1 MKRNH
6 FRRRLLIA
14 ILVLLI
20 GATIGING
28 WVSRSAREQLYAD
41 IGQIPHRKVGL
52 LLGTSPQ
59 GKNGSVNPYYRHR
72 INAAIALYKAGKVD
86 YLLVSGDN
94 GTREYNEPE
103 AMQADLIAGGVPA
116 DRIVLDYAGFRTLDS
131 IVRCKEVFG
140 EDNIVIIS
148 QQFHNE
154 RALFIARYRGIKA
167 IAFNAEDIS
176 MKRGFLVQAREKLA
190 RVKMVL
196 DLLVNKGPKFY
207 GDRIEIGPAA
217 VTPALN

>member
-1 MKRNH
+1 MKRKH
-6 FRRRLLIA
+6 FWRRFFIA
-14 ILVLLI
+14 ALVLLI
-20 GATIGING
+20 VATYGINE
-28 WVSRSAREQLYAD
+28 WVVRSAREQLYAST
-41 IGQIPHRKVGL
+41 GLIPHRKVGL
-52 LLGTSPQ
+52 LLGTSRQ
-59 GKNGSVNPYYRHR
+59 GKNGFINPYYRHR
-72 INAAIALYKAGKVD
+72 IDAAIALFKAGKVD

-94 GTREYNEPE
+94 GTKAYNEPE

-154 RALFIARYRGIKA
+154 RALFIAGHRDVTA

-207 GDRIEIGPAA
+207 GERIEIGQAPA
-217 VTPALN
+217 VSDLN